1 MFLLRS
7 LRGLSLQIPTDWK
20 RRRGADARGAARRRL
35 TGGGTP
41 ALQEE
46 ASVGTEGCGENRPTL
61 AVLQQGSFTSLVLS
75 VEDQGPSVPRGS
87 LFVMRELFCSRAT
100 GSREGWEGKWTDYQV
115 KNCAGHSAPVSPNPA
130 THSGRWHRQCCFM
143 VRKRGSERPSA
154 LGRGVETGLIA
165 D

>member
-20 RRRGADARGAARRRL
+20 RSRGADARGAARRRL

-75 VEDQGPSVPRGS
+75 VEDQGPSVPRGKP
-87 LFVMRELFCSRAT
+87 LCDVRVVLLKGDGF
-100 GSREGWEGKWTDYQV
+100 Q
-115 KNCAGHSAPVSPNPA
+115 
-130 THSGRWHRQCCFM
+130 GR
-143 VRKRGSERPSA
+143 
-154 LGRGVETGLIA
+154 LGRKV